1 MEIKELLAV
10 FGLTDKKADIYLAAL
25 EIGPSSAISLAERA
39 SIKRTTVYDIIEEL
53 KRLGLIIETIRGKR
67 TRYAATDP
75 DRLKDLVRRQ
85 SLTLEALLPQLKAL
99 YNVPGVKPGVRYFEG
114 LAGVQAALED
124 TLSAQDKT
132 LLGILSMEDLYET
145 IGEAYM
151 EDYVK
156 RRIALGYKL
165 RVVRSQ
171 EKEVAKRW
179 PSSKKEHRDRRY
191 APKGYIFD
199 MTQYVYDNKVLLLS
213 SRKENFAMVVESADY
228 ARNQRQLFEALWQV
242 SQPAP

>member
-1 MEIKELLAV
+1 MEIPELLAV
-10 FGLTDKKADIYLAAL
+10 FGLNEKKTSIYLAAL
-25 EIGPSSAISLAERA
+25 EMGPSSALALAERA
-39 SIKRTTVYDIIEEL
+39 NIKRTTVYDLIDEL
-53 KRLGLIIETIRGKR
+53 KRLGLITETIRGKR
-67 TRYAATDP
+67 ARYAATDP

-85 SLTLEALLPQLKAL
+85 SLALEVLLPQLKAL

-114 LAGVQAALED
+114 IAGVQAALED
-124 TLSAQDKT
+124 TLTAQDKT

-156 RRIALGYKL
+156 RRIAMGYKL
-165 RVVRSQ
+165 RVVRSK

-179 PSSKKEHRDRRY
+179 PSSKKENRDRRY
-191 APKGYIFD
+191 APKGYVFG

-242 SQPAP
+242 SQPAL

>member
-1 MEIKELLAV
+1 MEIPELLAV
-10 FGLTDKKADIYLAAL
+10 FGLNEKKANIYLAAL
-25 EIGPSSAISLAERA
+25 EMGPSSALALAERA
-39 SIKRTTVYDIIEEL
+39 NIKRTTVYDILEEL
-53 KRLGLIIETIRGKR
+53 KHLGLITETLRGKR

-85 SLTLEALLPQLKAL
+85 SLALEALLPQLKAL
-99 YNVPGVKPGVRYFEG
+99 YNVPGIKPSVRFFEG
-114 LAGVQAALED
+114 MAGVQAALEE
-124 TLSAQDKT
+124 TLTAEDKT

-151 EDYVK
+151 EDYVQ
-156 RRIALGYKL
+156 RRIAMGYKL
-165 RVVRSQ
+165 RVVRSK
-171 EKEVAKRW
+171 EKEVMKRW
-179 PSSKKEHRDRRY
+179 PSSKKENRDRRY
-191 APKGYIFD
+191 APKGYIFG

-213 SRKENFAMVVESADY
+213 SRKENFAMVVESVDY